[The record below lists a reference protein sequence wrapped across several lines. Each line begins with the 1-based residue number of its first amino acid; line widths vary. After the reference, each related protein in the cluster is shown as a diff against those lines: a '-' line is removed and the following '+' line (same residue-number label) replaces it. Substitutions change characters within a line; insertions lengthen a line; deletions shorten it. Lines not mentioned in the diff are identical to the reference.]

1 MPYQTLQTM
10 PQLEVFFSPGACSRV
25 TLIAL
30 EEAGCNYVARPVV
43 LSRGEHRQPGYL
55 RLNPKGKVPFL
66 LADGVPLSENV
77 AILTALSRWFPNAA
91 LIPTDSPMLELQAL
105 SVLAWFASGVHPFVT
120 RLVLPQMISDEPAA
134 APGIRAMAAV
144 ALNKQL
150 DVLESMLI
158 DQEWVLGQWSV
169 ADAYAFWFWT
179 RLQGAPIDLASRSRL
194 ADHAQ
199 RMQARPSVQRALAK
213 EAAVQ

>member
-1 MPYQTLQTM
+1 M

-30 EEAGCNYVARPVV
+30 EEAGCIYTARPVV

-77 AILTALSRWFPNAA
+77 AILTALSRWFPSAA
-91 LIPTDSPMLELQAL
+91 LIPVGNPMQELQAL
-105 SVLAWFASGVHPFVT
+105 SVLAWFASGVHPYVT
-120 RLVLPQMISDEPAA
+120 RLVLPQVISDEPAA
-134 APGIRAMAAV
+134 APRIKAMAAV
-144 ALNKQL
+144 GLGKQL
-150 DVLESMLI
+150 DILETMLS

-169 ADAYAFWFWT
+169 ADAYAFWVWT
-179 RLQGAPIDLASRSRL
+179 RLQGAPMDFSARSRL
-194 ADHAQ
+194 ADHAR
-199 RMQARPSVQRALAK
+199 RMQERPSVQRALAK